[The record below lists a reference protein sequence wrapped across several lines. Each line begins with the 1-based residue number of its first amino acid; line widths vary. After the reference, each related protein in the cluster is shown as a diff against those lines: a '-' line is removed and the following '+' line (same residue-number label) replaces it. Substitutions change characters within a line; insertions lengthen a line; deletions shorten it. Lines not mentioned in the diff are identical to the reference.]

1 MGEMRDSDWS
11 RRNLLRSDWSGPSVA
26 IYTTNQDLERLL
38 KLNANF
44 IANAGD
50 IQEATILD
58 FFPWGRY
65 LPVKSYD
72 RIFKV
77 FDEIHSIIRKF
88 VRERKDTFDP
98 TE

>member
-1 MGEMRDSDWS
+1 M
-11 RRNLLRSDWSGPSVA
+11 
-26 IYTTNQDLERLL
+26 NQDLERLL
-38 KLNANF
+38 KLNASF
-44 IANAGD
+44 ITNEGD

-65 LPVKSYD
+65 LPVESYD
-72 RIFKV
+72 RRV